1 MERDVKPI
9 FGAIGIQFVG
19 RNYAMGGEK
28 SAPEIST
35 CFEQVFGSDVDVS
48 SWDYAMTD
56 GGDTWRLVFDFTA
69 FPSSNKPT
77 RFIQTYN
84 ISIL

>member
-1 MERDVKPI
+1 MEKDLTPI

-28 SAPEIST
+28 SAPEISA

-56 GGDTWRLVFDFTA
+56 GSDTWRLVFGFHG
-69 FPSSNKPT
+69 FFSH
-77 RFIQTYN
+77 R
-84 ISIL
+84 